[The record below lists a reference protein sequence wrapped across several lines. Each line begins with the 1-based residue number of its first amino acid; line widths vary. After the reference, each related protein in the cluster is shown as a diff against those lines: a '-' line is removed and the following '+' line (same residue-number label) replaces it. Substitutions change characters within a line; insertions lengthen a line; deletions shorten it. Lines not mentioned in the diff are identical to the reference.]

1 MIGNIIKSASSLIK
15 GSSQIIDK
23 VVTSDHEKQTLKNEL
38 SQVVLSNLNQLHD
51 AQSKVI
57 LAEANGNI
65 LQRSWRPVVMLCFA
79 FIVMY
84 TYFFQPAFF
93 PDSPNMQNHLPSEF
107 WSLLEIGLGGF
118 VIGRTA
124 EKIATNVTKNV
135 DLSFLKKKERA
146 DKLR

>member
-1 MIGNIIKSASSLIK
+1 MIGNILKSASNLIK
-15 GSSQIIDK
+15 GSSDIIDQ
-23 VVTSDHEKQTLKNEL
+23 VVTNTEEKQKLKNEL
-38 SQVVLSNLNQLHD
+38 SQVVLGNLNQLHE
-51 AQSKVI
+51 AQAKVI
-57 LAEANGNI
+57 LAEANGNL

-93 PDSPNMQNHLPSEF
+93 PDAENMANDLPAEF

-135 DLSFLKKKERA
+135 DLSFLKKKDRA
-146 DKLR
+146 DKLK